1 MKQFKQSLLAA
12 ALVLAASGAQA
23 QSYPTKPIVLVNP
36 YAAGGPAD
44 LVARSLA
51 KELGTELGQQVVV
64 ENKAGGGAT
73 IGAAYV
79 ARAEADGYT
88 LLFGTAAAH
97 IVTPLIQ
104 PTPYDGI
111 KDFTFIALAA
121 NQPNLLVVNPSV
133 KANTAKELIELARSN
148 PGKLNYGSSGTGTS
162 PHLGGELIKQQAKID
177 MAHIPYGGA
186 APAITDLVAGRLQ
199 VGVMNLSGELP
210 FVKAG
215 KLRALAYAS
224 KTRSPLLPDV
234 PTFAE
239 AGLGGAESASWYTV
253 AAPKGTPA
261 AVVNKLNAALNA
273 VARKAEYRKLMEA
286 QGTEL
291 ATLSP
296 EETTRFVVDDAQ
308 RTKDLIK
315 SANLKLE

>member
-1 MKQFKQSLLAA
+1 MKYLKHSMLLAA
-12 ALVLAASGAQA
+12 LAMAGAVQA
-23 QSYPTKPIVLVNP
+23 QSYPSKPIVLINP

-51 KELGTELGQQVVV
+51 KELGTELGQQVVI

-73 IGAAYV
+73 IGAALV

-104 PTPYDGI
+104 ATPYDGI
-111 KDFTFIALAA
+111 KDFAFIALAA

-133 KANTAKELIELARSN
+133 KANSAKELIELARSA

-224 KTRSPLLPDV
+224 TSRSPLLPDV

-261 AVVNKLNAALNA
+261 AVVNKLNEAINA
-273 VARKAEYRKLMEA
+273 VARKPEYRKLMEA

-291 ATLSP
+291 ATLTP
-296 EETTRFVVDDAQ
+296 EETTRFVMDDAK
-308 RTKDLIK
+308 RTVDLIK
-315 SANLKLE
+315 AANLKLD